1 MYTIHEVCDRTG
13 LTAHTLRYYEKE
25 KLLPSVGRTAG
36 GFRQYTDEDMESLT
50 MICCLKN
57 TGMSLQDIARF
68 MELTREG
75 DQTLR
80 QRCELLQQ
88 HRERVIERVA
98 EMQRH
103 LEKVNCKYDFF
114 SRMLDEYEHRRF
126 TGDPEC
132 DSITSDNK

>member
-1 MYTIHEVCDRTG
+1 MYSIQEVCKKTG

-25 KLLPSVGRTAG
+25 KLLPNVGRSAG
-36 GFRQYTDEDMESLT
+36 GFRQYTDEDMESLA

-57 TGMSLQDIARF
+57 TGMSLQNIARF

-80 QRCELLQQ
+80 ERCEMLKKHKETVL
-88 HRERVIERVA
+88 ERME

-103 LEKVNCKYDFF
+103 LDKVTWKYNYF
-114 SRMLDEYEHRRF
+114 SQKLREYEEREE
-126 TGDPEC
+126 T
-132 DSITSDNK
+132 